1 MTPEFNITKNIIVF
15 ATLIISLSSCFY
27 DVRENLEIKDIGVM
41 ELNDLVKDLNL
52 NSFNIIKDTVEMP
65 ITAWFGIPDDYLE
78 LEHFENLKDAGF
90 NINYYRYQNNDNVEK
105 ALDLSYQVGMKT
117 IINSK
122 EFPNNL
128 SSTVNRFKDHPAT
141 AGYFIIDEPPIQ
153 TLHIFKEIVNKIT
166 AIDNKNLNYINL
178 LPTYGYPGT
187 KDYNEYIYRYSTE
200 IPLDIISFDFYP
212 IVANWV
218 RDDWYNN
225 LEIIRNVSTELNKPF
240 WAFALSTSHGNYPI
254 PTLEHLRLQVYS
266 NLAYGAKG
274 IQYYTYWTTTSP
286 NFVYESGPI
295 DKDGSKTKVYDLV
308 KQMNKEIKTFSHI
321 YLTSKVKNIN
331 HYGNIPLGT
340 TRSSIYPDYI
350 KSLNIRGGNALLS
363 EMENYKNKFYM
374 IQNTNLYHEIGID
387 IKADSLTSVIL
398 KNGTIIPTKHI
409 KEEFKL
415 APGDMV
421 MFIR

>member
-1 MTPEFNITKNIIVF
+1 MTPELNITKKIIVF
-15 ATLIISLSSCFY
+15 ATLILTLSSCFY
-27 DVRENLEIKDIGVM
+27 DVRENLEIKSIGISD
-41 ELNDLVKDLNL
+41 LNDLVKDLNL
-52 NSFNIIKDTVEMP
+52 NSFNTIKDTVEIP
-65 ITAWFGIPDDYLE
+65 ITAWFGVPDDYLE

-90 NINYYRYQNNDNVEK
+90 NINNYRYQNNDNVEK
-105 ALDLSYQVGMKT
+105 ALNLSYQVGIKT

-153 TLHIFKEIVNKIT
+153 TLHLFKEMVNKIT
-166 AIDNKNLNYINL
+166 DIDNKNFNYINL
-178 LPTYGYPGT
+178 LPTYGDAGT

-200 IPLDIISFDFYP
+200 IPLDFISFDFYP
-212 IVANWV
+212 IIANWV
-218 RDDWYNN
+218 RDDWYYN
-225 LEIIRNVSTELNKPF
+225 LEIIRNISTEINKPF

-274 IQYYTYWTTTSP
+274 IQYYTYWTITSP

-308 KQMNKEIKTFSHI
+308 KQMNKEIKSFSHI
-321 YLTSKVKNIN
+321 YLTSKVKNVS
-331 HYGNIPLGT
+331 HYGNIPFGT

-350 KSLNIRGGNALLS
+350 ESLDIRGGNALLS
-363 EMENYKNKFYM
+363 EMENNENTFYM
-374 IQNTNLYHEIGID
+374 IQNTNLYNEIGIE

-398 KNGTIIPTKHI
+398 KDGTIIPTKYI

-415 APGDMV
+415 TPGDMV